1 MHTLKVHFNSDYH
14 NTEFI
19 EQVLIDKQVTADD
32 KRDLSELLRV
42 NREYLEKE
50 YIEILRFIVVFLKAR
65 GYVVYSN
72 YIDEIYI

>member
-65 GYVVYSN
+65 GYTVYSN